1 MSFRA
6 NMIKVRDLSF
16 QLGQKYLLQQIDL
29 DIDRGKFWALVGPN
43 GAGKS
48 TLLNLLAR
56 DIQPS
61 VGFICLDGKELNHY
75 SEIELAKKRAY
86 LLQQRQV
93 EFPFQVLEI
102 VLLGRTPYLN
112 GVKEGEQDRRKAL
125 DSLKKLE
132 SEQFSGRVYPTLS
145 GGEASR
151 VDMARTITQ
160 ETDLLLLDEPS
171 NHLDPRHQIRILK
184 LCRTLVAENRLVVAA
199 MHDLNLASLF
209 ADQVI
214 MLHQGH
220 IIDVGPPEQ
229 VFKASQLEDVYQL
242 PFEIL
247 SHSSGRPLVMPC

>member
-1 MSFRA
+1 M
-6 NMIKVRDLSF
+6 
-16 QLGQKYLLQQIDL
+16 
-29 DIDRGKFWALVGPN
+29 
-43 GAGKS
+43 
-48 TLLNLLAR
+48 
-56 DIQPS
+56 
-61 VGFICLDGKELNHY
+61 
-75 SEIELAKKRAY
+75 
-86 LLQQRQV
+86 
-93 EFPFQVLEI
+93 
-102 VLLGRTPYLN
+102 
-112 GVKEGEQDRRKAL
+112 KEGEQDRRKAL

-132 SEQFSGRVYPTLS
+132 SEQFSDRVYPTLS

-184 LCRTLVAENRLVVAA
+184 LCRTLVAGNRLVIAA